1 MVIYHFFFG
10 LIRKIILM
18 SLHLFSFSVDGN
30 RDGSLKRNQ
39 SNSMICVSSS
49 NSTSGVGR
57 EGDVS
62 VTVGSDQVQ
71 SVFCHN

>member
-1 MVIYHFFFG
+1 MH
-10 LIRKIILM
+10 LR
-18 SLHLFSFSVDGN
+18 LFSFSVDGD
-30 RDGSLKRNQ
+30 RDVSLKRNQ

-49 NSTSGVGR
+49 NSTSGLGR
-57 EGDVS
+57 EGDVN